1 MRLGIVT
8 GRVVLS
14 VGAPELTG
22 ATLLVAEP
30 VTAANLAARNGVGG
44 GRPLVVVDHL
54 GAGPGDIIGIVE
66 GSEAANAYY
75 PRVAP
80 VDAYCAL
87 IVRDYEYGLPGSR
100 PRRSAASAR
109 RAEAGAPPAGTEAG
123 ATGEGPR

>member
-1 MRLGIVT
+1 MRLGVVT

-14 VGAPELTG
+14 VAAAELAG

-30 VTAANLAARNGVGG
+30 VTAANLAARSGAGG
-44 GRPLVVVDHL
+44 GRPLVVADHL

-75 PRVAP
+75 PSVAP

-87 IVRDYEYGLPGSR
+87 IVRDYEFQER
-100 PRRSAASAR
+100 PQ
-109 RAEAGAPPAGTEAG
+109 
-123 ATGEGPR
+123 